1 MLKQPTTTY
10 AGEECLWAITFP
22 RSHSLQF
29 LTDFSFML
37 SIQSD
42 VPFEGAYGNLKRL
55 FDKAAKMYHQV
66 KKQEMKKLS
75 PSRQRW
81 AKFKILHLIATRAM
95 RTSFMSIGLSF
106 YATFLFYILL
116 FVYVFTYYIKLCSL
130 VLASQQ
136 TVYILY
142 SIYILFLN

>member
-1 MLKQPTTTY
+1 
-10 AGEECLWAITFP
+10 
-22 RSHSLQF
+22 
-29 LTDFSFML
+29 ML

-81 AKFKILHLIATRAM
+81 AEKKHACLKTCGKTKLIK
-95 RTSFMSIGLSF
+95 LF
-106 YATFLFYILL
+106 YALFMC
-116 FVYVFTYYIKLCSL
+116 FPS
-130 VLASQQ
+130 
-136 TVYILY
+136 
-142 SIYILFLN
+142 